1 MHSRQPDADRTETTS
16 RRQFLA
22 TAAAASAGLLAG
34 CGDITTQEFE
44 ADPVTLSDESQSS
57 FELSEVVS
65 DSQTI
70 TRQIDEVDG
79 EVTITNQVAV
89 YDRMIPA
96 EPSLV
101 DRFTSQVGVAP
112 AGWSDSISGPQQVGF
127 GANPAGAIVDGM
139 SNAGMPDR
147 HGPMRSAVVA
157 GASDVGI
164 GEVPLP
170 FFEGEPTV
178 GGDRVNLVVPAA
190 AATGEGGVSAGD
202 TIAMLNPPFTD
213 ERPVNGSAFSVPLD
227 EAIPSTTWGGSGE
240 SSDSGT
246 YSLGRLWPKR
256 YLPDEVGPDTPVLY
270 PVNQRNS
277 KELFGLAAEEMPG
290 EQVEGESFT
299 GNNPFLVAV
308 PGDLVLGDRSFDP
321 AEVFDAGG
329 PVPNGGASYG
339 MGVLATPNA
348 EFAGQSA
355 NPLTGISL
363 KELLTHDMA
372 QQMLANA
379 GITEGES
386 VEWRT
391 EPVEIADVPD
401 GTEFANV
408 PDGTTF
414 DDVAIL
420 DEGAET
426 KTFAGVIGGLDHPWL
441 VVVNLARA
449 VPDDVVIAAGIQRTP
464 VGSSDQHQYFG
475 VRDTGNN
482 PFLGDTGNN
491 PFVPWVE
498 GGRSLNA
505 ATFGSLE

>member
-1 MHSRQPDADRTETTS
+1 MDSSQSEADRTETTS

-22 TAAAASAGLLAG
+22 AATAAGTGLLAG

-44 ADPVTLSDESQSS
+44 ANPVTLSDESQST
-57 FELSEVVS
+57 FELSEVLS

-70 TRQIDEVDG
+70 TRQVDEVDG

-89 YDRMIPA
+89 YDRLLP
-96 EPSLV
+96 EQPSVV
-101 DRFTSQVGVAP
+101 DRFIAKRGVVPQSWGSVGP
-112 AGWSDSISGPQQVGF
+112 DPQQVGF
-127 GANPAGAIVDGM
+127 GANPAGAIVDGT

-157 GASDVGI
+157 GASDVGV
-164 GEVPLP
+164 GAVPLP
-170 FFEGEPTV
+170 FFEGEPTIS
-178 GGDRVNLVVPAA
+178 GERVNLVVPAV
-190 AATGEGGVSAGD
+190 AATGDGGVSAGN

-213 ERPVNGSAFSVPLD
+213 ERPVNGSAFSVPMGK
-227 EAIPSTTWGGSGE
+227 AIPGSQWSGSGE
-240 SSDSGT
+240 SGDLGPAFP
-246 YSLGRLWPKR
+246 LGRLWPKR
-256 YLPDEVGPDTPVLY
+256 YLPDEAGADTQVLF
-270 PVNQRNS
+270 PIGGRDPE
-277 KELFGLAAEEMPG
+277 ELFGLAPGELPG
-290 EQVEGESFT
+290 EQVEGKPFT
-299 GNNPFLVAV
+299 GESLVAV
-308 PGDLVLGDRSFDP
+308 SGDLVLGDRSFDP
-321 AEVFDAGG
+321 AEVFDVGG

-363 KELLTHDMA
+363 QELLTHDMA

-391 EPVEIADVPD
+391 EPVEVADVPD
-401 GTEFANV
+401 GAEFANV
-408 PDGTTF
+408 PDGTAF
-414 DDVAIL
+414 EDVAIL
-420 DEGAET
+420 DETAET
-426 KTFAGVIGGLDHPWL
+426 KTFAGVIGGIDYPWL

-464 VGSSDQHQYFG
+464 VGSSDQHQHFS
-475 VRDTGNN
+475 VRDTEDN
-482 PFLGDTGNN
+482 PFVGDTGNN
-491 PFVPWVE
+491 PFVPWIE